1 MAYIGRPQSIGPY
14 IKLDDISSQFNG
26 STTTFNLTSG
36 GKPFYAS
43 NPYTLLL
50 SLGGVIQEP
59 IVSYII
65 TNNQITFAA
74 APTGGSGFYCIIL
87 GSTFNTTALKSLTI
101 GSRTT
106 ALTIPVFTGS
116 FGVLTRSGSLIPVD
130 FNS

>member
-26 STTTFNLTSG
+26 SVKTFNLTSG

-43 NPYTLLL
+43 NPYTLFL

-101 GSRTT
+101 GTRTV
-106 ALTIPVFTGS
+106 ALIIPVFTGS

>member
-74 APTGGSGFYCIIL
+74 PPTGGSSFYCIIL

-101 GSRTT
+101 GTRTV
-106 ALTIPVFTGS
+106 ALIIPVFTGS

>member
-1 MAYIGRPQSIGPY
+1 MAYIGRPQATGPY

-26 STTTFNLTSG
+26 SVKTFNLTSG

-43 NPYTLLL
+43 NPYTLFL

-74 APTGGSGFYCIIL
+74 PPTGGSSFYCIIL
-87 GSTFNTTALKSLTI
+87 GNTFNTTALKSLTI
-101 GSRTT
+101 GTRTV
-106 ALTIPVFTGS
+106 ALIIPVFTGS

>member
-74 APTGGSGFYCIIL
+74 PPTGGSSFYCIIL
-87 GSTFNTTALKSLTI
+87 GNTFNTTALKSLTI
-101 GSRTT
+101 GTRTV
-106 ALTIPVFTGS
+106 ALIIPVFTGS

>member
-1 MAYIGRPQSIGPY
+1 MYIGRPQATGPY

-26 STTTFNLTSG
+26 SVKTFNLTSG

-43 NPYTLLL
+43 NPYTLFL

-59 IVSYII
+59 IVSYIV

-74 APTGGSGFYCIIL
+74 APTGGSSFYCIIL

-101 GSRTT
+101 GTRTV
-106 ALTIPVFTGS
+106 ALIIPVFTGS